1 MCLMVFPVRD
11 GLTGSAWGDWANY
24 TASEVAKFAQLRIAE
39 GSQAP
44 KRPSALKKRH
54 TAFKSGGPPAEKAPL
69 ESTQRKGA
77 ARPTATKSAPLQPSR
92 PQPPPKRRKTADSA
106 DAPAPSEEAE
116 AAKASPP
123 SLSKPP
129 PAVAA
134 QLVTKASPAGT
145 VVTKAPA
152 SKAVVVKALPAGT
165 APAKV
170 PDQRPDRVALDE
182 PQIVELRMVA
192 DLGARGTG
200 GEIKMFP
207 PPAHHGELEKWE
219 DWSLQLKPYVGLLRP
234 LAKRKMDDVEGSQRV
249 TADDLSEAFDMQQTG
264 AQSNQLLWLFSLRQV
279 ACMLAQI
286 SDGAAWA
293 IPAIEDTEWL

>member
-1 MCLMVFPVRD
+1 M
-11 GLTGSAWGDWANY
+11 
-24 TASEVAKFAQLRIAE
+24 
-39 GSQAP
+39 
-44 KRPSALKKRH
+44 
-54 TAFKSGGPPAEKAPL
+54 
-69 ESTQRKGA
+69 
-77 ARPTATKSAPLQPSR
+77 
-92 PQPPPKRRKTADSA
+92 
-106 DAPAPSEEAE
+106 
-116 AAKASPP
+116 
-123 SLSKPP
+123 
-129 PAVAA
+129 
-134 QLVTKASPAGT
+134 
-145 VVTKAPA
+145 
-152 SKAVVVKALPAGT
+152 
-165 APAKV
+165 
-170 PDQRPDRVALDE
+170 ALDE